1 MIKAIEKIR
10 ETAKILTSQ
19 ISIGWDY
26 FVLAKFIREAYAK
39 GRIKGAH
46 EVLTQSYAACWDAA
60 ILSVTKV
67 MDKQSGSLS
76 LSYLLNCVE
85 ASSKDY
91 PSLTTDELKKQIADH
106 RQELESIEAR
116 IPGIWDERD
125 RIVAHLDRRHVN
137 APASVYTNPP
147 IELND
152 LHGAIRAL
160 RRILLIYNAQ
170 LQAGGISIDQSQMIW
185 DDLEK
190 LIRLLETDSKSGLTK
205 PGANGGDSAAS

>member
-1 MIKAIEKIR
+1 MTQSIEKIR
-10 ETAKILTSQ
+10 EIAKILTSQ

-26 FVLAKFIREAYAK
+26 FVLAKFIREAYAN

-67 MDKQSGSLS
+67 MDKQPGSLS
-76 LSYLLNCVE
+76 ISYLLNCVE
-85 ASSKDY
+85 ASSRDY
-91 PSLTTDELKKQIADH
+91 PSLKTDELKKQIAEH
-106 RQELESIEAR
+106 KHELESIEER

-125 RIVAHLDRRHVN
+125 RIIAHLDRKHVN

-147 IELND
+147 IELDD
-152 LHGAIRAL
+152 LHGAIGSL
-160 RRILLIYNAQ
+160 RGMLLVYNSQ

-190 LIRLLETDSKSGLTK
+190 LTRLLEADSK
-205 PGANGGDSAAS
+205 NAA

>member
-1 MIKAIEKIR
+1 MIEAIEKIR

-26 FVLAKFIREAYAK
+26 FVLAKFIREAYAN

-46 EVLTQSYAACWDAA
+46 EVLTQSYAACWDTA
-60 ILSVTKV
+60 ILAVTKV
-67 MDKQSGSLS
+67 IDKQPDSLN

-85 ASSKDY
+85 TSSKDY
-91 PSLTTDELKKQIADH
+91 PSLTTDELKKQVADH
-106 RQELESIEAR
+106 RHELESIEAR

-125 RIVAHLDRRHVN
+125 RIVAHLDRKHVN
-137 APASVYTNPP
+137 APTSVYTNPP
-147 IELND
+147 IELDD

-170 LQAGGISIDQSQMIW
+170 LQAGGISIDQS
-185 DDLEK
+185 
-190 LIRLLETDSKSGLTK
+190 
-205 PGANGGDSAAS
+205 